1 MATTISEDLIEQ
13 LSQSKED
20 IIEDILDKE
29 CALYKDKKG
38 KEMTQAKTEWP
49 YQSASVMADNKI
61 NTLLQQKKIVDNMS
75 IDTCD
80 FPTLIAMCTNRGI
93 TISLGD
99 ITKINIDVPITITD
113 KYPTVTLY
121 NYSDPN
127 NPNITPITYTD
138 GTNNYILDN
147 PNDKLN
153 NNEDKYQITFDRSDV
168 YHLVFR
174 ATERGTTT
182 LIAGQVRMIG
192 SYNGVNASG
201 STNVPYKETLPSG
214 ITIST
219 DENGVWKYG
228 SDSEGIESIRNK
240 VKTYKLSSEK
250 IGTKEYLESALL
262 AIGCNVVKVIDNND
276 VIEHEGITAKHLAI
290 SCLGGNVDDI
300 FATIHNST
308 TNGSINY
315 FVIPG
320 VSYTRLIVDERGYD
334 NIAFHRP
341 TQELVGIT
349 ITLSDTEDIPT
360 TIKQNIID
368 SLYELLIK
376 DKYYKQQNIIT
387 IQSIQ
392 KYLNDVLYDME
403 LNYVVDSVI
412 FTSHPDVVKLEGDIY
427 TSYVFNKAGIV
438 INNNII
444 NN

>member
-113 KYPTVTLY
+113 KRMTRYFMTIPEA
-121 NYSDPN
+121 S
-127 NPNITPITYTD
+127 
-138 GTNNYILDN
+138 
-147 PNDKLN
+147 
-153 NNEDKYQITFDRSDV
+153 Q
-168 YHLVFR
+168 LVLEAAAMGKGGEIF
-174 ATERGTTT
+174 ERGTTT

-201 STNVPYKETLPSG
+201 STNVPYEETLPSG

-392 KYLNDVLYDME
+392 KYLNDILYDME